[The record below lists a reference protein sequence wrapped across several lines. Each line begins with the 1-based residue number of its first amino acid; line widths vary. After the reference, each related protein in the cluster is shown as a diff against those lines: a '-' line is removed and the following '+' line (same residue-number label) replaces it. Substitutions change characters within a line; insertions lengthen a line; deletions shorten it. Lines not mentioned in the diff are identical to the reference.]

1 MSREKYCK
9 FCGRELDEGKCSCN
23 AFLLSQNKEKKS
35 KKEKIYIVCDTCKA
49 KVENDSNYC
58 TNCGLPIHVNG
69 KIEELQKELQ
79 GIGTPDVI
87 EVYGIKESR
96 KKQKGNYSVV
106 LIAMIALA
114 TFVFGVAIGL
124 VIKPKIDN
132 FIKKMAIRDSIAK
145 EEITDTSTLVEEE
158 TKIDG
163 PTVSEEILEPT
174 EGTKKEKQEKE
185 ESSSKKKEE
194 ENKETSSK
202 KQDEERK
209 DSEKEDDEKIE
220 TAEGKEANENSG
232 DKQNLIDKTTKV
244 NSESVTIKRETE
256 ASITKTTS
264 ITDTDV
270 SGKIKGVSDEDKKN
284 AELYIQSLRSV
295 RDTVTRNGE
304 KCEISYFAPVFAGKD
319 DEETKIANAAYTYA
333 FDQDFHKILQILATS
348 SSELPL
354 SIVFTEVE
362 QKNITKN
369 RLFIVTHG
377 KVTPRSG
384 LTVRIRYRALYDRR
398 EHTVKFEKIVE

>member
-69 KIEELQKELQ
+69 KIEKLQKELE
-79 GIGTPDVI
+79 GLNAPDVI
-87 EVYGIKESR
+87 EVYGIKENK
-96 KKQKGNYSVV
+96 KKQKSNYSIA

-132 FIKKMAIRDSIAK
+132 IIRKMAIRDSIAK

-163 PTVSEEILEPT
+163 PTVHEEILEPT
-174 EGTKKEKQEKE
+174 EGTKKEKQVKE
-185 ESSSKKKEE
+185 DTSSEKKEE
-194 ENKETSSK
+194 EEEETSSK
-202 KQDEERK
+202 MQDDEKKE
-209 DSEKEDDEKIE
+209 SEKEDDEKIE
-220 TAEGKEANENSG
+220 TAEGKEARENPS
-232 DKQNLIDKTTKV
+232 DKKNLIDKTTKIDR
-244 NSESVTIKRETE
+244 ESITIKRETE
-256 ASITKTTS
+256 TSIPETTS
-264 ITDTDV
+264 IIDV
-270 SGKIKGVSDEDKKN
+270 DISGKIKGVSDEDKKN

-319 DEETKIANAAYTYA
+319 AEEIRIVNAAYTYA
-333 FDQDFHKILQILATS
+333 FDQDFHEILQKLATS

-398 EHTVKFEKIVE
+398 EHTIKFEKIVE

>member
-58 TNCGLPIHVNG
+58 TNCGLPIHANG
-69 KIEELQKELQ
+69 KIEELQKELE
-79 GIGTPDVI
+79 GLNAPDVI
-87 EVYGIKESR
+87 EVYGIKENK
-96 KKQKGNYSVV
+96 KKQKSNYSIA

-114 TFVFGVAIGL
+114 TFVFGIAIGL
-124 VIKPKIDN
+124 VIKPKIDG
-132 FIKKMAIRDSIAK
+132 FIRKMAIKDSIAV
-145 EEITDTSTLVEEE
+145 EESGDTTTLEEE
-158 TKIDG
+158 TTING
-163 PTVSEEILEPT
+163 PTVHEEILEPT
-174 EGTKKEKQEKE
+174 EGTKKEKQVKE
-185 ESSSKKKEE
+185 DTSSEKKEE
-194 ENKETSSK
+194 EEEETSSK
-202 KQDEERK
+202 MQDEEK
-209 DSEKEDDEKIE
+209 KESEKEDDEKIE
-220 TAEGKEANENSG
+220 TAEGKEASENSG
-232 DKQNLIDKTTKV
+232 DKKNLIDKTTKIDR
-244 NSESVTIKRETE
+244 ESITIKRETE
-256 ASITKTTS
+256 TSIPETTS
-264 ITDTDV
+264 IIDV
-270 SGKIKGVSDEDKKN
+270 DISGKIKGVSDEDKKN

-319 DEETKIANAAYTYA
+319 AEEIRIANAAYTYA
-333 FDQDFHKILQILATS
+333 FDQDFHEILQNLATS

>member
-1 MSREKYCK
+1 MSKEKYCK

-35 KKEKIYIVCDTCKA
+35 KKEKKYIVCDTCKA

-58 TNCGLPIHVNG
+58 TNCGLPIHANG
-69 KIEELQKELQ
+69 KIEKLQKELE
-79 GIGTPDVI
+79 GLNAPDVI
-87 EVYGIKESR
+87 EVYGIKDSK

-106 LIAMIALA
+106 LIATIALA
-114 TFVFGVAIGL
+114 TFVFGIAIGL

-132 FIKKMAIRDSIAK
+132 FIRKMAIKDSIAV
-145 EEITDTSTLVEEE
+145 EESSDTTTLVEEE
-158 TKIDG
+158 TTING
-163 PTVSEEILEPT
+163 PTVHEEILEPT
-174 EGTKKEKQEKE
+174 EGTKKEK
-185 ESSSKKKEE
+185 SSSKKKEE
-194 ENKETSSK
+194 EDKETSSK
-202 KQDEERK
+202 KQDDEKKE
-209 DSEKEDDEKIE
+209 SEKEDDEKIE
-220 TAEGKEANENSG
+220 TAEGKEASENSG
-232 DKQNLIDKTTKV
+232 DKKNLIDKTTKV
-244 NSESVTIKRETE
+244 NSEPVTIKRETE
-256 ASITKTTS
+256 ASITETTS

-270 SGKIKGVSDEDKKN
+270 SGKIKGVSAEDKKN
-284 AELYIQSLRSV
+284 AEIYINSLRSI

-319 DEETKIANAAYTYA
+319 DEEIKIANAAYTYA
-333 FDQDFHKILQILATS
+333 FDQDFHEILQKLATS

-362 QKNITKN
+362 QKNVTKN